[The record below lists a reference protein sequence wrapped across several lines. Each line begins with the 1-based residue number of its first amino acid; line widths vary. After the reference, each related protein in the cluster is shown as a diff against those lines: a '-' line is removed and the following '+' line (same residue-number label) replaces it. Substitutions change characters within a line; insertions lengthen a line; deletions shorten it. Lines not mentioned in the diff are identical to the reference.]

1 VLDSRS
7 DHELED
13 DREEMVAG
21 ATGRNAMNKL
31 VFATAA
37 VALCTSSTHGAS
49 FGPAAKSTN
58 EFGID
63 LYRKIAPGE
72 KNVCLSPYSISCALA
87 MTLDGADGE
96 TRREMARVLH
106 LEPKV
111 ESDSSFAALQES
123 LGEIGPKTARIAG
136 KSKQNAGPSEP
147 ITIAVANRLFAQA
160 GYEFRPQFFDEVK
173 ANFGAAPEI
182 VDFAQDASAAT
193 RKINDWV
200 AQQTRDRIRDLIPQ
214 PLVPA
219 TRLVLAN
226 ALYLKAPWASEFSAD
241 ATKPEP
247 FHIRGQNVVDLLT
260 MQKLAQLRYAKR
272 KGFSAVA
279 LPYSGGDLQFVVLVP
294 DQVDGLDGLEKQLT
308 ADLLDDCAK
317 MDASEVLLHLP
328 KFKFEPPTI
337 QLAAELQGLGM
348 KTAFDIPPG
357 SANFD
362 RMAPRRPND
371 YLAISDVFHR
381 TFIAVD
387 EKGTEAAA
395 ATAVVMV
402 RVTAMR
408 PMTPPNPI
416 EVKADRPFIYAIQHV
431 PTGACLFIGRVTD
444 PR

>member
-1 VLDSRS
+1 MLDSDS
-7 DHELED
+7 DHEHED
-13 DREEMVAG
+13 DREEMVA
-21 ATGRNAMNKL
+21 ATKAKNGMNKI

-37 VALCTSSTHGAS
+37 AALFISSTHGAS
-49 FGPAAKSTN
+49 FSPAAKATN

-63 LYRKIAPGE
+63 LYRKIAHGE

-106 LEPKV
+106 LDPKV
-111 ESDSSFAALQES
+111 KSDSSFAALQAS

-136 KSKQNAGPSEP
+136 ESKQNGGPSEP

-160 GYEFRPQFFDEVK
+160 GYEFRPQFFAEVRE
-173 ANFGAAPEI
+173 NFGAAPEI

-247 FHIRGQNVVDLLT
+247 FHIRGRDAVDLPT

-279 LPYSGGDLQFVVLVP
+279 LPYSGDDLQFVVLIP
-294 DQVDGLDGLEKQLT
+294 DEVDGLGGLENQLT
-308 ADLLDDCAK
+308 ADLLGDCAK
-317 MDASEVLLHLP
+317 MNASEVLLHLP

-337 QLAAELQGLGM
+337 QLAAELQDLGM
-348 KTAFDIPPG
+348 KTAFDIPPR

-381 TFIAVD
+381 TFIALD

-395 ATAVVMV
+395 ATAVAMV
-402 RVTAMR
+402 RATALR
-408 PMTPPNPI
+408 PTTTPKPI
-416 EVKADRPFIYAIQHV
+416 EVKVDRPFIYAVQHV
-431 PTGACLFIGRVTD
+431 PSGACLFLGRLTD

>member
-1 VLDSRS
+1 
-7 DHELED
+7 
-13 DREEMVAG
+13 MVATV
-21 ATGRNAMNKL
+21 TGKNTVNKL
-31 VFATAA
+31 VLAAAA
-37 VALCTSSTHGAS
+37 VALCTSSTHGAG
-49 FGPAAKSTN
+49 FGPAAKATN

-63 LYRKIAPGE
+63 LYRKISHGE
-72 KNVCLSPYSISCALA
+72 KNVCLSPYSITCALA

-96 TRREMARVLH
+96 TRLEMKGVLH
-106 LEPKV
+106 LDPKV

-123 LGEIGPKTARIAG
+123 LGEIGPKTAGIARE
-136 KSKQNAGPSEP
+136 SKQNGGPSEP
-147 ITIAVANRLFAQA
+147 ITIAIANRLFAQA
-160 GYEFRPQFFDEVK
+160 GYEFRPQFFAEVK
-173 ANFGAAPEI
+173 ENFGAAPEI
-182 VDFAQDASAAT
+182 VDFALDANAAT

-247 FHIRGQNVVDLLT
+247 FHVLGQSAVDVPT
-260 MQKLAQLRYAKR
+260 MQKLARLRYAKR

-279 LPYSGGDLQFVVLVP
+279 LPYSGSDLQFVLLIP
-294 DQVDGLDGLEKQLT
+294 DDIAGLGGLEKQLT
-308 ADLLDDCAK
+308 AELLGDCAK
-317 MDASEVLLHLP
+317 MSASEVLLHLP

-362 RMAPRRPND
+362 RMAPRKPND

-395 ATAVVMV
+395 ATAVAMV
-402 RVTAMR
+402 RATALR
-408 PMTPPNPI
+408 PMTPPKPI

-431 PTGACLFIGRVTD
+431 PSGACLFLGRITD

>member
-1 VLDSRS
+1 
-7 DHELED
+7 
-13 DREEMVAG
+13 MVAAAKAKNG
-21 ATGRNAMNKL
+21 MNKL

-37 VALCTSSTHGAS
+37 AALFISSTHAAS
-49 FGPAAKSTN
+49 FSPAAKATN

-63 LYRKIAPGE
+63 LYRKIAHGE

-106 LEPKV
+106 LDSKV
-111 ESDSSFAALQES
+111 NSDSSFAALQAS

-136 KSKQNAGPSEP
+136 ESKQNGGPSEP

-160 GYEFRPQFFDEVK
+160 GYEFRPQFFAEVK
-173 ANFGAAPEI
+173 ENFGAAPEI
-182 VDFAQDASAAT
+182 VDFAKDASAAT

-247 FHIRGQNVVDLLT
+247 FHIRGQDAVDLPT

-279 LPYSGGDLQFVVLVP
+279 LPYSGDDLQFVVLIP
-294 DQVDGLDGLEKQLT
+294 EEADGLGGLENQLT

-317 MDASEVLLHLP
+317 MNASEVLLHLP

-337 QLAAELQGLGM
+337 QLAAELQDLGM
-348 KTAFDIPPG
+348 KTAFDIPSR

-381 TFIAVD
+381 TFIALD

-395 ATAVVMV
+395 ATAVAMV

-408 PMTPPNPI
+408 PMTPPKPI
-416 EVKADRPFIYAIQHV
+416 EVKVDRPFIYAVQHV
-431 PTGACLFIGRVTD
+431 PSGACLFLGRITD